1 MPPTIVSDRYI
12 YAPADDPELLCL
24 NVADGKEIW
33 SANKR
38 DGLYPAV
45 IGEQVLVI
53 GEKGVRSLRVKDGSE
68 QWKLV
73 LPGVPGGRG
82 AVLGDTY
89 LVPVS
94 DPNTDRGM
102 IVVIDLKAG
111 KVSEVLHPDRDEPI
125 GNLVVHEDVLLS
137 QTLTE
142 IAVDPIKR

>member
-1 MPPTIVSDRYI
+1 MGDRLI
-12 YAPADDPELLCL
+12 IALADAPELLCL
-24 NVADGKEIW
+24 DLADGKEIW
-33 SANKR
+33 SSNKG

-45 IGEQVLVI
+45 IGEQVLLI

-73 LPGVPGGRG
+73 LPGLSCGRG

-89 LVPVS
+89 LVPIS

-111 KVSEVLHPDRDEPI
+111 KVNEVLHPDKDEPI

-142 IAVDPIKR
+142 IAVDPMKR